1 MTTFRT
7 KNYIFARSDEDGYPG
22 QHEEEDLRLQTQS
35 TEPPTIENLIT
46 SIDGVLEYL
55 VPVAALVAVVFII
68 IGGYMWMTS
77 AGNPDRVKQ
86 AQGTLTW
93 AVIGLIFVLLTGL
106 LVRGLLEYVIGM

>member
-1 MTTFRT
+1 MDNPP
-7 KNYIFARSDEDGYPG
+7 KI
-22 QHEEEDLRLQTQS
+22 EDL
-35 TEPPTIENLIT
+35 IA

-55 VPVAALVAVVFII
+55 VPVAALVAVVFVI

-77 AGNPDRVKQ
+77 AGDPDRVKQ

>member
-1 MTTFRT
+1 MD
-7 KNYIFARSDEDGYPG
+7 N
-22 QHEEEDLRLQTQS
+22 
-35 TEPPTIENLIT
+35 PPTIEDLIT

-55 VPVAALVAVVFII
+55 VPVASLVAVVFII

-77 AGNPDRVKQ
+77 AGDPDRVKQ

-106 LVRGLLEYVIGM
+106 LVNGLLEYVIGM